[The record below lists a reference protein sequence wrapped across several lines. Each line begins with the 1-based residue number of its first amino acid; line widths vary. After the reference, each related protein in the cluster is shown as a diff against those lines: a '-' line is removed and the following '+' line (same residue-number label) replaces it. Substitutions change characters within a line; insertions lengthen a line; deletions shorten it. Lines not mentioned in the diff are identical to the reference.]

1 MKKTK
6 NTNIILKRIK
16 KALALLTIANY
27 IAFLNM
33 LHLLFASGVAGKIL
47 DYIFIIY

>member
-6 NTNIILKRIK
+6 DTNIILKRIK
-16 KALALLTIANY
+16 KVLTLLTIANY

-33 LHLLFASGVAGKIL
+33 LNLLVTSGVGAKIL
-47 DYIFIIY
+47 DFIFVNY

>member
-16 KALALLTIANY
+16 KALALVTIANY
-27 IAFLNM
+27 LAFLNM
-33 LHLLFASGVAGKIL
+33 LNLLVTSGVGAKIL
-47 DYIFIIY
+47 DFIFVNY

>member
-1 MKKTK
+1 MRKTNDKK
-6 NTNIILKRIK
+6 IILKRIK

-27 IAFLNM
+27 LAFLN
-33 LHLLFASGVAGKIL
+33 LLNILVTSKIGAKIL

>member
-6 NTNIILKRIK
+6 DTNIILKRIK

-27 IAFLNM
+27 LAFLQL
-33 LHLLFASGVAGKIL
+33 LHILTTSGIGAKIL